1 MIYFKET
8 GYDKTIYNF
17 LQLVRETEKS
27 YFFRRISK
35 LEYNGGVLP
44 YINKFEGS
52 EFRVNKNSKTMRNL
66 QKWEYQ
72 DLEENHNYTY
82 TGL

>member
-17 LQLVRETEKS
+17 FELVRTTTN
-27 YFFRRISK
+27 YYVFRRISK
-35 LEYNGGVLP
+35 IENNGSVFP
-44 YINKFEGS
+44 DRTKFEGS
-52 EFRVNKNSKTMRNL
+52 EVRVNKGSRTARNF
-66 QKWEYQ
+66 QKWEGQ
-72 DLEENHNYTY
+72 ELKENYNYTY

>member
-17 LQLVRETEKS
+17 FELVRETEK
-27 YFFRRISK
+27 FNVFRRISK
-35 LEYNGGVLP
+35 TENGGVVFP
-44 YINKFEGS
+44 DRTKFLGDD
-52 EFRVNKNSKTMRNL
+52 FKIKKTSQEL
-66 QKWEYQ
+66 QKWEGQ
-72 DLEENHNYTY
+72 ELKENHNYTY

>member
-17 LQLVRETEKS
+17 FELVRETEI
-27 YFFRRISK
+27 FNVFRKISK
-35 LEYNGGVLP
+35 TEQNGNVFP
-44 YINKFEGS
+44 DRTKFLGDD
-52 EFRVNKNSKTMRNL
+52 FKIKKTSNRL
-66 QKWEYQ
+66 QKWEGQ
-72 DLEENHNYTY
+72 ELKENHNYTY

>member
-17 LQLVRETEKS
+17 FELVRETEKS
-27 YFFRRISK
+27 YFFRRIAKS
-35 LEYNGGVLP
+35 ESNGYVLP
-44 YINKFEGS
+44 NRTKFEGS
-52 EFRVNKNSKTMRNL
+52 EVRVNKNSKTMLNL
-66 QKWEYQ
+66 QKWEGQ
-72 DLEENHNYTY
+72 DLKENHNYTY